1 MAQFNG
7 SVLTELGLA
16 LLTKAQTG
24 ATRIQFTRIGIGDG
38 YPIEDQ
44 SELTELVHEVLS
56 LDILELKIT
65 EDGQSQVTSTLS
77 NKDLAAGIYVRE
89 IGLFAND
96 PDEGEILY
104 AVANAGALADY
115 IPPSN
120 GIDIVEEIFHFITV
134 IGTAEDVT
142 AVIDEKA
149 LVTVDTF
156 SAHVND
162 ASIHVTSEEMDLVNR
177 RITRIEAYLDLDS
190 RGVSGAQA
198 RFVDTYDGEDDPVLK
213 LDQSKTYATAA
224 ISASETTVVVPVAS
238 TQGFAVGQEVTI
250 CDDQQFEER
259 FIWAVGV
266 NTLSFGIMLNSYKKG
281 AYIAR
286 STLER
291 DTTAKKMRIGSWGTS
306 TVTISEL

>member
-38 YPIEDQ
+38 YSAEDQ
-44 SELTELVHEVLS
+44 SKLTELVHEVLS
-56 LDILELKIT
+56 LDILELKVIG
-65 EDGQSQVTSTLS
+65 EGQSQVTATIS
-77 NKDLAAGIYVRE
+77 NKDLTDGVYVRE
-89 IGLFAND
+89 IGLFATD

-104 AVANAGALADY
+104 AVANAGSLADFL
-115 IPPSN
+115 PPSD
-120 GIDIVEEIFHFITV
+120 GINVVEEIFHFITV
-134 IGTAEDVT
+134 IGTVENVT

-149 LVTVDTF
+149 LVTVDSF
-156 SAHVND
+156 NEHVND

-213 LDQSKTYATAA
+213 LDETKTYATAA
-224 ISASETTVVVPVAS
+224 ITASDTTIVVPVAS
-238 TQGFAVGQEVTI
+238 T
-250 CDDQQFEER
+250 
-259 FIWAVGV
+259 
-266 NTLSFGIMLNSYKKG
+266 
-281 AYIAR
+281 
-286 STLER
+286 
-291 DTTAKKMRIGSWGTS
+291 
-306 TVTISEL
+306 

>member
-38 YPIEDQ
+38 YSAEDQ
-44 SELTELVHEVLS
+44 SKLTELVHEVLS
-56 LDILELKIT
+56 LDILELKVIG
-65 EDGQSQVTSTLS
+65 EGQSQVTATIS
-77 NKDLAAGIYVRE
+77 NKDLTDGVYVRE
-89 IGLFAND
+89 IGLFATD

-104 AVANAGALADY
+104 AVANAGSLADFL
-115 IPPSN
+115 PPSD
-120 GIDIVEEIFHFITV
+120 GINVVEEIFHFITV
-134 IGTAEDVT
+134 IGTVENVT

-149 LVTVDTF
+149 LVTVDSF
-156 SAHVND
+156 NEHVND

-213 LDQSKTYATAA
+213 LDETKTYATAA
-224 ISASETTVVVPVAS
+224 ITASDTTIVVPVAS

-291 DTTAKKMRIGSWGTS
+291 DTTARKMRIGGWGTS